1 MDYLMKIVLK
11 SINTHRYE
19 IMGCCHSYN
28 ISKDFENNIVRFKG
42 TTYKLGDIIGSG
54 AFGSCVKC
62 VDSHECVK
70 IVKISDNKII
80 NTSSGCLLGDIEMVF
95 NEIKILKRVDHANII
110 KYVGD
115 LRIYGN
121 GYDHIIIITKF
132 IEGVELFYYIHDIL
146 LTEMPAV
153 AILQQI
159 ANGIHYLH
167 SNNIIHGDIKPEN
180 IIINPITLK
189 IVIIDLG
196 SSHSLG
202 QKVEPIGTDG
212 YKAPELFIENY
223 RYDKA
228 IDIWAFGCIAFIL
241 IATVYPYTPTSFYN
255 IMSVGQCQPVPLY
268 KLLATSPTYRL
279 LVYNCLHKYPHKR
292 FKSLQLVNFIKS
304 YGIVHDFI

>member
-1 MDYLMKIVLK
+1 M
-11 SINTHRYE
+11 
-19 IMGCCHSYN
+19 MGCCYSYN
-28 ISKDFENNIVRFKG
+28 ISKDFENNIVRYKG
-42 TTYKLGDIIGSG
+42 TVYKLGDIIGSG
-54 AFGSCVKC
+54 SFGRCIKC
-62 VDSHECVK
+62 IDSRECVK
-70 IVKISDNKII
+70 IVKIRDNKIV
-80 NTSSGCLLGDIEMVF
+80 NTYSGCLSGNIEMVF
-95 NEIKILKRVDHANII
+95 NEIKILKRVDHPNII
-110 KYVGD
+110 KYIGD
-115 LRIYGN
+115 IRICGN

-159 ANGIHYLH
+159 ADGIHYLH

-196 SSHSLG
+196 SSHHPE
-202 QKVEPIGTDG
+202 QKVEPVGTDG

-223 RYDKA
+223 CYDKA

-241 IATVYPYTPTSFYN
+241 IAWVYPYTPRSFYN

-268 KLLATSPTYRL
+268 KLLSTSPMYRS

-292 FKSLQLVNFIKS
+292 CTSSQLVNIIKS
-304 YGIVHDFI
+304 YGIVGNFI